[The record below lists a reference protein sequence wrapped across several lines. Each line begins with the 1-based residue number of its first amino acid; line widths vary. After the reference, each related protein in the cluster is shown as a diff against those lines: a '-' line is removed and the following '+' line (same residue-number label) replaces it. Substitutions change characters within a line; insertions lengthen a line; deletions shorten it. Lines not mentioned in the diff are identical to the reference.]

1 MDIVRQK
8 QIREWTL
15 LGLVGTMALVA
26 NLPSH
31 LLDRI
36 GVEPGLLMAVLGL
49 MVVFALFLYVRFFFF
64 LLYALLAAGAN
75 LPQQWA
81 DSLGISQTPMLVAL
95 IAMVSLSLLN
105 YGAKM
110 LPTGLEPKKRKQN
123 LEATQVLID
132 AIERRNLPYVKTLL
146 TMDFDIDDAG
156 ADGMTPLMRA
166 AQRGEFKIVQM
177 LIKRG
182 ASPLLVGPS
191 GKASDLALQN
201 NFPSVT
207 EFLKKVEEV
216 QTAEAA
222 RRAASEPQG
231 NAVVA

>member
-95 IAMVSLSLLN
+95 VAMVSLSLLN